1 MLGLGVG
8 FYGVGG
14 KTYPGGGWLPTDES
28 SLEAWYK
35 FGTAS
40 IKASTFSWVDSS
52 VNGHDMVQATSGNQ
66 PSNSAGVITF
76 DGSDHLESVTDI
88 TLTDGF
94 TVGIKL
100 NTSDPTNVFIGDND
114 SNNNFYKQLNST
126 TFRFRNADPGGL
138 ADVELDGGNS
148 FGDNYL
154 VITRD
159 GSNAFKVWFNGV
171 EQADTDTRGGDSII
185 NAIGVKNPD
194 ADDFVGDIYEIQIY
208 SSTSADLT
216 ANINARLAGL

>member
-1 MLGLGVG
+1 VLGLGVG

-35 FGTAS
+35 FGGPT
-40 IKASTFSWVDSS
+40 KNPVDVWPDESGNDHHMLQS
-52 VNGHDMVQATSGNQ
+52 TSGNQ

-88 TLTDGF
+88 TLTDSL

-100 NTSDPTNVFIGDND
+100 NTSDPTNAFLGDND
-114 SNNNFYKQLNST
+114 SNNNFYKQLDAD
-126 TFRFRNADPGGL
+126 TFRFRNTAGL
-138 ADVELDGGNS
+138 ADVDLNGGNS

-159 GSNAFKVWFNGV
+159 GSNAFKIWLNGV
-171 EQADTDTRGGDSII
+171 EQADTATRGGDSII

-194 ADDFVGDIYEIQIY
+194 ADDFIGDIYEIQIY

>member
-1 MLGLGVG
+1 MLGLGTG

-35 FGTAS
+35 QGTY
-40 IKASTFSWVDSS
+40 IKSGTDSWPDSS
-52 VNGHDMVQATSGNQ
+52 GNDHNMLQATSGNK
-66 PSNSAGVITF
+66 PSFAGGGNPVVF

-88 TLTDGF
+88 TLTDSF

-114 SNNNFYKQLNST
+114 SNNNFYKQLDAD
-126 TFRFRNADPGGL
+126 TFRFRNTAGI
-138 ADVELDGGNS
+138 ADVDLNGGNS
-148 FGDNYL
+148 FGDDYL

-159 GSNAFKVWFNGV
+159 GSDAFKVWFNGV
-171 EQADTDTRGGDSII
+171 EQTGTATRGTDSII

-208 SSTSADLT
+208 NSTSANLT
-216 ANINARLAGL
+216 ANINARLASL

>member
-1 MLGLGVG
+1 MALPSGL
-8 FYGVGG
+8 
-14 KTYPGGGWLPTDES
+14 
-28 SLEAWYK
+28 
-35 FGTAS
+35 
-40 IKASTFSWVDSS
+40 SW
-52 VNGHDMVQATSGNQ
+52 
-66 PSNSAGVITF
+66 
-76 DGSDHLESVTDI
+76 
-88 TLTDGF
+88 
-94 TVGIKL
+94 

>member
-1 MLGLGVG
+1 MLGLGTG

-14 KTYPGGGWLPTDES
+14 KTYFGGEWLPSDES

-40 IKASTFSWVDSS
+40 VKAGTFSWVDSS
-52 VNGHDMVQATSGNQ
+52 VNGHDMVQATAGNQ

-88 TLTDGF
+88 TLSDSL

-100 NTSDPTNVFIGDND
+100 NTSDPTNAFLGDND
-114 SNNNFYKQLNST
+114 SNNNFYKQLDAD
-126 TFRFRNADPGGL
+126 TFRFRNTAGL
-138 ADVELDGGNS
+138 ADVDLNGGNS
-148 FGDNYL
+148 FGDDYL

-159 GSNAFKVWFNGV
+159 GSNAFKIWFNGV
-171 EQADTDTRGGDSII
+171 EQADTATRGGDSII

-194 ADDFVGDIYEIQIY
+194 ADDFIGDIYEIQIY
-208 SSTSADLT
+208 SSTSAGLT